1 MILIPRFK
9 GTQMPAICLN
19 NQQGSALI
27 ITLIVMAVLTLV
39 GLSAINTATV
49 ENKIVRNERIYQE
62 NFYLAESSV
71 SEAAQKIEK
80 ETNSDNLVPRHSVW
94 IWIHDTVDSTG
105 NKVDFTDPGNW
116 VHSASSSDNAEQ
128 AAVNTQAFYSTVYK
142 GVAEG
147 SSLDIGATTRYKY
160 AVFGHGKSNNGSVI
174 IEIGYRK
181 RF

>member
-1 MILIPRFK
+1 MFFVSRSKTLK
-9 GTQMPAICLN
+9 GPVDCLN
-19 NQQGSALI
+19 NQQGAALI
-27 ITLIVMAVLTLV
+27 IVLIVMAVLTLV

-49 ENKIVRNERIYQE
+49 ENKIVGNERIYQE

-71 SEAAQKIEK
+71 NEAAQKIEN
-80 ETNSDNLVPRHSVW
+80 ETDSDNLLPSLSAW
-94 IWIHDTVDSTG
+94 IWMHDSG
-105 NKVDFTDPGNW
+105 NPVDFTDPGNW

-128 AAVNTQAFYSTVYK
+128 AAVNTQALYSTVYK

-147 SSLDIGATTRYKY
+147 SSLDIGAPSRLYKY